1 MARKSRLRAI
11 SQEFNQDVG
20 EAEQVFEIVE
30 NQQEFVR
37 LKEFTELRFG
47 TICAWREGAKGNIVQ
62 RDLHATEEMDFELLH
77 HGVPQ

>member
-1 MARKSRLRAI
+1 VRRAQEESKTARRLLCRSGMSRWNVARKSRLRAI

-20 EAEQVFEIVE
+20 EVEQVFEIVE

-47 TICAWREGAKGNIVQ
+47 TICA
-62 RDLHATEEMDFELLH
+62 
-77 HGVPQ
+77 

>member
-1 MARKSRLRAI
+1 MSRWDVARKSRLRAI

-20 EAEQVFEIVE
+20 EVEQVFEIVE

-47 TICAWREGAKGNIVQ
+47 TICA
-62 RDLHATEEMDFELLH
+62 
-77 HGVPQ
+77 